1 MQIDLVMQGRQ
12 RVLTF
17 DSLRET
23 QIYSQCVSNSFFL
36 SNLFKKRKKKESG
49 NEKMIQALTGNMIQ
63 AQTERKRIERARR
76 TIPAP
81 KIEYSKFK

>member
-1 MQIDLVMQGRQ
+1 
-12 RVLTF
+12 
-17 DSLRET
+17 
-23 QIYSQCVSNSFFL
+23 
-36 SNLFKKRKKKESG
+36 
-49 NEKMIQALTGNMIQ
+49 MIQALTGNMIQ